1 MKRSNW
7 DCENMALILWLGIL
21 AVSLAALIKSSD
33 FFTTASEKIGL
44 ALKIPAFIIGVT
56 IVSIGTSLPEL
67 LTSVVA
73 VVYKNSEIVIGDVV
87 GSNITNIFLGLGL
100 LPLIIGF
107 FKVDK
112 NIVSVDLPILLGTTF
127 FLVITC
133 YDGSFNQ
140 IEALFGLVGFI
151 IYIRYAMKEHREYR
165 KKMEEEKIASPK
177 LNPLHFLIL
186 AASAA
191 ALYFSAKYTVIAII
205 RLAEI
210 AEIGTEVITAS
221 AVAMGTSLP
230 EIITSIVAAKK
241 GKTDIAVGT
250 LLGSNIFNAFAIMGI
265 SGLIG
270 KLIIPEMMIHFGL
283 PMLVLATLLYFFI
296 LMDQEITKYEG
307 ALLILFYGLFLGK
320 LFHLF

>member
-1 MKRSNW
+1 
-7 DCENMALILWLGIL
+7 MALILWIGIL
-21 AVSLAALIKSSD
+21 VVSLTALIKSSD

-100 LPLIIGF
+100 LPIIIGF

-112 NIVSVDLPILLGTTF
+112 NIVSVDLPILVGTTF

-140 IEALFGLVGFI
+140 IEAIFALVGFL
-151 IYIRYAMKEHREYR
+151 IYIRYAMTEHREYR
-165 KKMEEEKIASPK
+165 KKMEQEKIASPE
-177 LNPLHFLIL
+177 LNPWHFLIL
-186 AASAA
+186 IVSTV

-210 AEIGTEVITAS
+210 AKIGTEVITAS

-270 KLIIPEMMIHFGL
+270 KLYIPQMMIHFGL
-283 PMLVLATLLYFFI
+283 PMLALATLLYFFI
-296 LMDQEITKYEG
+296 LMDREITKYEG
-307 ALLILFYGLFLGK
+307 ALLLLFYGLFLGK